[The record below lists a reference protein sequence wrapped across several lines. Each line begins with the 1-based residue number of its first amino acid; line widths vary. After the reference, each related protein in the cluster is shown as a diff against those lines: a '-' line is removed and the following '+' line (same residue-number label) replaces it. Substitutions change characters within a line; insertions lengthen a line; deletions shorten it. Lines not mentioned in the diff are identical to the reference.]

1 MKITVKF
8 WSYFRDHAGCPETV
22 IEIENGATLAKLH
35 EAVCEQFPKLD
46 GSKNSTLK
54 AVGLEYEDD
63 EFILSDGDE
72 VSFFPPV
79 QGG

>member
-1 MKITVKF
+1 MT
-8 WSYFRDHAGCPETV
+8 
-22 IEIENGATLAKLH
+22 KLH
-35 EAVCEQFPKLD
+35 EAVCEQFPKLAD
-46 GSKNSTLK
+46 SKNSTLK
-54 AVGLEYEDD
+54 AVGLEYEND

>member
-1 MKITVKF
+1 MKISVKVL
-8 WSYFRDHAGCPETV
+8 SYFRDHAGCPETE

-46 GSKNSTLK
+46 GAKNSTLK

>member
-1 MKITVKF
+1 LKITVKF
-8 WSYFRDHAGCPETV
+8 WSYFRDHAGCQETE

-35 EAVCEQFPKLD
+35 EAVCEQFPKLLEA
-46 GSKNSTLK
+46 KNSTLK

>member
-1 MKITVKF
+1 MTITVKF
-8 WSYFRDHAGCPETV
+8 WSYFRDYAGCPEAA
-22 IEIENGATLAKLH
+22 IEIDNGATLAKFH
-35 EAVCEQFPKLD
+35 EIVCDQFPKLAD
-46 GSKNSTLK
+46 AKNSTLK

-63 EFILSDGDE
+63 GFVLSDGDE

>member
-1 MKITVKF
+1 MKVSVKF
-8 WSYFRDHAGCPETV
+8 WSYLADHAGCKKAE
-22 IEIENGATLAKLH
+22 IEILNGATLAKLH
-35 EAVCEQFPKLD
+35 EAVCEQFSKLA

-63 EFILSDGDE
+63 DFVLSDGDE

>member
-1 MKITVKF
+1 MNVSVKF
-8 WSYFRDHAGCPETV
+8 WSYFADLADCKQADF
-22 IEIENGATLAKLH
+22 EIENGATLAKLH
-35 EAVCEQFPKLD
+35 EAVCERFPKLNEA
-46 GSKNSTLK
+46 KNSTLK

-63 EFILSDGDE
+63 QFILSDGDE

>member
-1 MKITVKF
+1 LKVSVKF
-8 WSYFRDHAGCPETV
+8 WSYFADLTGCKKT
-22 IEIENGATLAKLH
+22 EIELSDYTTLGQAHTIVL
-35 EAVCEQFPKLD
+35 EQFPKLAEA
-46 GSKNSTLK
+46 KNSTLK

-63 EFILSDGDE
+63 DFVLSDGDE

>member
-1 MKITVKF
+1 MKITVLF
-8 WSYFRDHAGCPETV
+8 WSYFADLAGCKKTE

-35 EAVCEQFPKLD
+35 EAVCEQFPKLLEA
-46 GSKNSTLK
+46 KNSTLK
-54 AVGLEYEDD
+54 TVGLEYEDD

>member
-1 MKITVKF
+1 MKITVLF
-8 WSYFRDHAGCPETV
+8 WSYFADLAGCKKTE

-35 EAVCEQFPKLD
+35 EAVCEQLPKLLEA
-46 GSKNSTLK
+46 KNSTLK

>member
-1 MKITVKF
+1 MKITVLF
-8 WSYFRDHAGCPETV
+8 WSYFADLAGCKKTE

-46 GSKNSTLK
+46 GAKNSTLK

-63 EFILSDGDE
+63 EFILSNGDE

>member
-1 MKITVKF
+1 MKVLVKF
-8 WSYFRDHAGCPETV
+8 WSYFRDHTGCTETAL
-22 IEIENGATLAKLH
+22 ELAKGTTLGEPH
-35 EAVCEQFPKLD
+35 AAVLDEFPKLA

-54 AVGLEYEDD
+54 AVGLKYEDD
-63 EFILSDGDE
+63 GFVLSDGDE

>member
-1 MKITVKF
+1 M
-8 WSYFRDHAGCPETV
+8 
-22 IEIENGATLAKLH
+22 
-35 EAVCEQFPKLD
+35 EQFPKLAEM
-46 GSKNSTLK
+46 KNSTLK

-63 EFILSDGDE
+63 DFVLSDGDE

>member
-1 MKITVKF
+1 MKVSVKF
-8 WSYFRDHAGCPETV
+8 WSYFAGLTGCKKTK
-22 IEIENGATLAKLH
+22 IELSDYTTLGQVHTIVL
-35 EAVCEQFPKLD
+35 EQFPKLA
-46 GSKNSTLK
+46 GAKNSTLK

-63 EFILSDGDE
+63 DFVLSDGDE

>member
-1 MKITVKF
+1 MYCFSRGYAAFI
-8 WSYFRDHAGCPETV
+8 
-22 IEIENGATLAKLH
+22 
-35 EAVCEQFPKLD
+35 AVNYSQSCVSSGSQFPKLAD
-46 GSKNSTLK
+46 AKNSTLK

-63 EFILSDGDE
+63 GFVLSDGDE

>member
-1 MKITVKF
+1 MKITVLF
-8 WSYFRDHAGCPETV
+8 WSYFADLAGCKKTE

-35 EAVCEQFPKLD
+35 EAVCEQFPKLLEA
-46 GSKNSTLK
+46 KNSTLK

-63 EFILSDGDE
+63 EFVLSDGDE

>member
-1 MKITVKF
+1 MNISVKF
-8 WSYFRDHAGCPETV
+8 WSYFADLTDCKQAQF
-22 IEIENGATLAKLH
+22 EIENGATLTKLH
-35 EAVCEQFPKLD
+35 EAVCEQFPKLSD
-46 GSKNSTLK
+46 SKNSTLK
-54 AVGLEYEDD
+54 AVGLEYEND

>member
-1 MKITVKF
+1 MTITVKF
-8 WSYFRDHAGCPETV
+8 WSYFRAYTGCQETV

-35 EAVCEQFPKLD
+35 EIVCDHFPKLAD
-46 GSKNSTLK
+46 AKKSTLK
-54 AVGLEYEDD
+54 AVGLEYEDAG
-63 EFILSDGDE
+63 FVLSDGDE

>member
-1 MKITVKF
+1 MTITVKF
-8 WSYFRDHAGCPETV
+8 WSYFRDYTGCQETV

-35 EAVCEQFPKLD
+35 EAVCERFPKLNEA
-46 GSKNSTLK
+46 KNSTLK

-63 EFILSDGDE
+63 KFILSDGDQ

>member
-1 MKITVKF
+1 MKITVLF
-8 WSYFRDHAGCPETV
+8 WSYFADLAGCKKTE

-46 GSKNSTLK
+46 GAKNSTLK

>member
-8 WSYFRDHAGCPETV
+8 WSYFRDHAGSPKTE

-46 GSKNSTLK
+46 GAKNSTLK